1 MWDIVGPYFE
11 KYPARARVANI
22 LISYGL
28 SVNKS
33 GDIYCGKVKVSKSAI
48 ARALKLDKRTVDET
62 IKMIISEPFLRK
74 IFSNLQPIC
83 NLKFVASTMNG
94 WDVIEISVEDT
105 HKPGILAPI
114 AALIAKEGV
123 SIRQVVIGY
132 REGSWEEIV
141 YLITENPIPE
151 KIFRKIKD
159 IEGVKEVRHLIFN
172 A

>member
-1 MWDIVGPYFE
+1 
-11 KYPARARVANI
+11 
-22 LISYGL
+22 
-28 SVNKS
+28 
-33 GDIYCGKVKVSKSAI
+33 
-48 ARALKLDKRTVDET
+48 
-62 IKMIISEPFLRK
+62 MIISEPFLRK

-123 SIRQVVIGY
+123 SIRQVIIGY
-132 REGSWEEIV
+132 REGGWEEIV